1 MNERARRPWILR
13 PSRRLTAFVLLF
25 LPIVLGL
32 GVWQLRRAEEKATLE
47 ARAAERAARPPRP
60 IGELPE
66 PVPAE
71 LDLLRVQVEGTV
83 LRERVLLLDNR
94 TWQGR
99 PGYEVWAPVLHA
111 PGRAVLVSFGWVAA
125 PPTRAE
131 LPEPALPPGR
141 IRLTG
146 RLLLADEGPPVFGEA
161 EETGWPRRVQRVD
174 PVAQDRL
181 FPSVSLAPWRVVA
194 DPDAPGVATW
204 TWAPV
209 RMPADR
215 HRAYAAQWFGLGCVL
230 VLGWLA
236 ASFRRGPAGE
246 DQEEE
251 SE

>member
-1 MNERARRPWILR
+1 MNERPRRPRTLR

-25 LPIVLGL
+25 LPIVLAL
-32 GVWQLRRAEEKATLE
+32 GFWQLRRAEEKAALE

-60 IGELPE
+60 IDEVPQ

-71 LDLLRVQVEGTV
+71 LELLRVQVEGTV

-125 PPTRAE
+125 PRRRSE

-141 IRLTG
+141 IRLSG
-146 RLLLADEGPPVFGEA
+146 RLLLADDGPPVFGGS
-161 EETGWPRRVQRVD
+161 EETGWPRRVQRID
-174 PVAQDRL
+174 PEAQDRL
-181 FPSVSLAPWRVVA
+181 FPSVSLAPWRIVA

-209 RMPADR
+209 RMSADR
-215 HRAYAAQWFGLGCVL
+215 HRAYAAQWFGLGAVL
-230 VLGWLA
+230 VVGWLA
-236 ASFRRGPAGE
+236 ASLRRVHAGDE
-246 DQEEE
+246 EEE

>member
-1 MNERARRPWILR
+1 MKERARRPWSLR
-13 PSRRLTAFVLLF
+13 PSPRLTAFVLVF

-32 GVWQLRRAEEKATLE
+32 GVWQLRRAEEKTALE
-47 ARAAERAARPPRP
+47 ARSAARAAQPPRP
-60 IGELPE
+60 IDELPR

-99 PGYEVWAPVLHA
+99 PGYELWAPVVHA
-111 PGRAVLVSFGWVAA
+111 PGRAVLVNFGWVAA
-125 PPTRAE
+125 PRTRSE

-141 IRLTG
+141 VRFTG
-146 RLLLADEGPPVFGEA
+146 RLLLGEDGPPVFGDA

-181 FPSVSLAPWRVVA
+181 FPSVALAPFRIVA

-209 RMPADR
+209 RMSSDR
-215 HRAYAAQWFGLGCVL
+215 HRAYAAQWFGLAGVL

-236 ASFRRGPAGE
+236 ASLRRERGRGE
-246 DQEEE
+246 EEE

>member
-1 MNERARRPWILR
+1 MNERARRPWTLR

-25 LPIVLGL
+25 LPVLLGL
-32 GVWQLRRAEEKATLE
+32 GAWQLRRAEEKTAVE
-47 ARAAERAARPPRP
+47 ARAAERAAQPPRP
-60 IGELPE
+60 IDELPQ

-71 LDLLRVQVEGTV
+71 LDLLRVQLEGTV

-99 PGYEVWAPVLHA
+99 PGYEVWAPVVHA
-111 PGRAVLVSFGWVAA
+111 PERAVLVNFGWLEA
-125 PPTRAE
+125 PRTRAE

-146 RLLLADEGPPVFGEA
+146 RLLLADDGPPVFGET
-161 EETGWPRRVQRVD
+161 EEAGWPRRVQRVD

-181 FPSVSLAPWRVVA
+181 FPSVALAPFRVVA

-209 RMPADR
+209 RMSADR
-215 HRAYAAQWFGLGCVL
+215 HRAYAVQWFGLASVL

-236 ASFRRGPAGE
+236 ASLRRGHAGDE
-246 DQEEE
+246 EEE